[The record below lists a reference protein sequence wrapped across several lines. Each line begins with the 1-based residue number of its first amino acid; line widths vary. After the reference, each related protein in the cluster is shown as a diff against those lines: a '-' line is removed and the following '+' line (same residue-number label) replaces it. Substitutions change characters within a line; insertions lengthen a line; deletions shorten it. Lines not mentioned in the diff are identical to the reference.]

1 MDQDLRV
8 TLNGIWS
15 RTKIE
20 EEGVS
25 RITLRLFFFLLVKL
39 DERY

>member
-25 RITLRLFFFLLVKL
+25 RITLRFFFLFVKL
-39 DERY
+39 DER